1 MNALCRMAV
10 ILLIVAL
17 SLALPSQGISQA
29 PKLTEGS
36 MADVYRD
43 KYGWP
48 EPDTEGLPEW
58 LVEFLWEQL
67 PDQPYWVRYGD
78 HGGFKAPKTKN
89 DAIFTIL
96 SGIPNI
102 KDDLAQD
109 PEMLAQMRRA
119 VNYLHKDILLILA
132 LEVDTVSRREPPSG
146 EKYRELLL
154 TYLDSLVQLAGLT
167 SRPSENGD
175 GNQNAEEK

>member
-1 MNALCRMAV
+1 MIRRFALLA
-10 ILLIVAL
+10 LLIVAV

-48 EPDTEGLPEW
+48 EPDREGLPDW

-67 PDQPYWVRYGD
+67 PERLSYPQYDYA
-78 HGGFKAPKTKN
+78 HGTCQFPKTKN

-132 LEVDTVSRREPPSG
+132 LEVDTVSRRKPPSG

-167 SRPSENGD
+167 SRPGENGD
-175 GNQNAEEK
+175 GNQEAEEK